1 MPTIACLP
9 ACLLLALAGCHSV
22 SPPAPQLLNWNADDS
37 AHVAWLET
45 YGRRI
50 EGKQVVVWAPP
61 EQLTAEWHAALVD
74 SLDRGV
80 AELRRLIGAPLPWQR
95 IGRDVA

>member
-50 EGKQVVVWAPP
+50 EGKQVVKTIYVPGK
-61 EQLTAEWHAALVD
+61 LVN
-74 SLDRGV
+74 LVVR
-80 AELRRLIGAPLPWQR
+80 
-95 IGRDVA
+95 